1 MAVSR
6 WVLNHKASVKDV
18 VKVMKTLELVQGADA
33 NTFVKKISEGSFW
46 REVKVRVRSKEVA
59 VYVFKAEDAVTEH
72 YFDYLLKA
80 GYFLGTLAHLL
91 SELPLFEGVEET
103 EEDDDDEE
111 EDDLDLDGDDDGG

>member
-6 WVLNHKASVKDV
+6 WVLKHKASVKDV
-18 VKVMKTLELVQGADA
+18 VKVMGSLDLVHGSDA

-59 VYVFKAEDAVTEH
+59 VFVFKAEDAVTEH

-91 SELPLFEGVEET
+91 SDLPIYEGEEEGEGVE
-103 EEDDDDEE
+103 DSEE
-111 EDDLDLDGDDDGG
+111 EDDLDLDGDDGG

>member
-6 WVLNHKASVKDV
+6 WVLKHKASVKDV
-18 VKVMKTLELVQGADA
+18 VKVMGTLDLVPSSDA

-59 VYVFKAEDAVTEH
+59 VFVFKAEDAVTEH

-91 SELPLFEGVEET
+91 SDLPIYEGEEES
-103 EEDDDDEE
+103 EEDSEE
-111 EDDLDLDGDDDGG
+111 EDDLDLDGDDGG